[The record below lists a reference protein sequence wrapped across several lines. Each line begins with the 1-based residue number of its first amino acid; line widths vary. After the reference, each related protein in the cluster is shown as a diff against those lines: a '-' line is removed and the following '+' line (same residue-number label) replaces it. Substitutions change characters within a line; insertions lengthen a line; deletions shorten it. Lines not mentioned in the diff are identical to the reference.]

1 MASAWSQLEQ
11 MLTCAICLDKFKN
24 PRLLPCQ
31 HSFCGDA
38 CMDGL
43 VDYARRQ
50 IKCPECRAEHRIP
63 YQGVSSLPSN
73 VTLIRFLELHSRI
86 TGEEPE
92 PVPTFMEK
100 CSVCGE
106 KVDGVQRCSHCDKK
120 VCPECKEAH
129 IDLLRREIN
138 RINGQS
144 KRCLSKI
151 QEFKD
156 VLDRSQERLIIN
168 HKSVKREIEE
178 SCRRLIEDLQ
188 SKQKRFVEEVD
199 SFAEQEQKTIDKL
212 KIAIIDEL
220 KTLDSNSKLADE
232 KVTNKYQWTDQELS
246 EMKEIYAKA
255 MEFVRLFDP
264 EIGDFTRKMRFTLI
278 PEFET
283 LRRRICELGELKFGE
298 SADSLMA
305 NALQHCNATGN
316 VAMEL
321 CNSAAAQAAAMAAN
335 ASSSVGG
342 YGLSH
347 SSSNSQLGG
356 GPGQSTMLELPSMQ
370 NSLMRS
376 QSDHRL
382 ASQFQQRLKQQQLL
396 EANKNGAF
404 TSSSSG
410 SRYGASSTAR
420 DYDTESSMRSRYAP
434 RGSTGSGKDYNT
446 DLLTR
451 DWPRPSDNDEVSFGS
466 SIQFKSAFMRRK
478 EKERQQ
484 TSGGFSST
492 YNNEDD
498 DDLTSEASYGGH
510 STGGRNVRFNDP
522 SSENQ
527 LIGRQPLAKLF
538 DCKEAEH
545 GPLSGVPR
553 LESSAHLL
561 ARLHQMGAKAV
572 VDKKNAEE
580 EGRRDKDLVESARQ
594 AMSKA
599 SERKLT
605 QRQMSEDEVEK
616 QKKANK
622 QQQTAAPVTSSGSV
636 ATTTTTTQS
645 TVSRERTG
653 TITGNDDRASSAQS
667 GGSARSATSSQQY
680 SRLTDNSLESNSRH
694 SPTPTADLTSSA
706 STVVEMEPSASASL
720 PGTPPSAAAAAAASP
735 ATNAAGGR
743 RNLYGQAVTEKS
755 KRQLS
760 NAMQDAASYSRRR
773 AAAAASTS
781 IEGEQTPEASSASS
795 STTTTTTTTTTTPS
809 RVKRTLRSTG
819 RSMSKQSSIDQSID
833 GASGGNNSTGTG
845 QRRRRNL
852 VRAESSQQSLDSPS
866 TASGSGSGLRQI
878 SASSSASIGPSAA
891 PTTFTPET
899 ESKNFATGSGG
910 HSDNSQSSHQ
920 GSLTAAREVDRRS
933 GYNRARSTIEQTST
947 TTDDDVDMDN
957 LEEAQNSSSRRTP
970 TRPKLAD
977 YSAERYSSS
986 LKRRSS
992 KDRATSFRSS
1002 KTLSDDDDDGDGDG
1016 DEDDDD
1022 DQDKDKSDDRNNVD
1036 DDDDD
1041 NDDDDDDDDDD
1052 GDQNDGYNKSRSA
1065 GNRRSRE
1072 MLPNAVNKLL
1082 DRSAQIRRDS
1092 QEQRSRGDSP
1102 QRTTQ
1107 PARSYYSSR
1116 AGATTGS
1123 GGGGAASGYSSSPGS
1138 SSAMSSATRQRLAY
1152 QRSQS
1157 NRDSQHQDDDTT
1169 NSNNSIYTTAS
1180 SGSQIASSGRRSSA
1194 EADEFNSTSATTRR
1208 SSGHSSDRTLISDHS
1223 RPSYHRRDSSGDS
1236 NAPIYQSRF
1245 LSRSRTS
1252 AALSGG
1258 AGGTSSS
1265 SNRSHESSEHLPDS
1279 STIGDR
1285 SMDGSSPHSAARS
1298 YLSSRDRFMQSAS
1311 LMSSSSSPTHTTTT
1325 GSSPSGSSNLYSRS
1339 GSSAGKFT
1347 NLLAWR
1353 SMLRAR
1359 FNFPHH

>member
-100 CSVCGE
+100 CSICGE

-129 IDLLRREIN
+129 IDILRREIT

-144 KRCLSKI
+144 KKCLSKI

-156 VLDRSQERLIIN
+156 VLDRSQERLVVN
-168 HKSVKREIEE
+168 HTAVRHEIEE
-178 SCRRLIEDLQ
+178 SCRRLIDDLQ
-188 SKQKRFVEEVD
+188 AKQKRFIEEVD
-199 SFAEQEQKTIDKL
+199 TFAEQEQKTIDKL
-212 KIAIIDEL
+212 KIAIVDEL
-220 KTLDSNSKLADE
+220 QTLESNSKLADE
-232 KVTNKYQWTDQELS
+232 KVSNKYQWTDQELS

-264 EIGDFTRKMRFTLI
+264 EIGDFTRKMRFNLI
-278 PEFET
+278 PEFDT

-305 NALQHCNATGN
+305 SALQHCNATGS

-335 ASSSVGG
+335 AGGASG

-347 SSSNSQLGG
+347 SSSNSNLGG
-356 GPGQSTMLELPSMQ
+356 PVQSTMLELPSMQ

-382 ASQFQQRLKQQQLL
+382 ASQFQQRLKQQQL
-396 EANKNGAF
+396 EANKNGGF
-404 TSSSSG
+404 SSG
-410 SRYGASSTAR
+410 SRYGAR
-420 DYDTESSMRSRYAP
+420 DYEPDTPLRSRYAP
-434 RGSTGSGKDYNT
+434 RGSTGAAKDYSS

-451 DWPRPSDNDEVSFGS
+451 DWPRPSDNDGPDMPFGS

-484 TSGGFSST
+484 TSGFSSA
-492 YNNEDD
+492 YNNDDD

-510 STGGRNVRFNDP
+510 STGGRNVRFYDP
-522 SSENQ
+522 SGEQSV
-527 LIGRQPLAKLF
+527 GRQQLAKLF
-538 DCKEAEH
+538 DSKEVEH

-553 LESSAHLL
+553 LEGSPHLL
-561 ARLHQMGAKAV
+561 TRLHQMGAKAI

-594 AMSKA
+594 AMSRA
-599 SERKLT
+599 SERKSGL
-605 QRQMSEDEVEK
+605 RQMSEDEVEK

-622 QQQTAAPVTSSGSV
+622 QQEPQTTGPSQSARERSGSGNNNNSSS
-636 ATTTTTTQS
+636 Q
-645 TVSRERTG
+645 
-653 TITGNDDRASSAQS
+653 TGNDDGPSNSSSAQS
-667 GGSARSATSSQQY
+667 SAGQAAGRSSASSHY
-680 SRLTDNSLESNSRH
+680 SRQTDSPSRESRH
-694 SPTPTADLTSSA
+694 SPTPTTDLNSSA
-706 STVVEMEPSASASL
+706 STVVEVEPVSGGASSANTSQAQPS
-720 PGTPPSAAAAAAASP
+720 TPPSP
-735 ATNAAGGR
+735 ATSAAGGR
-743 RNLYGQAVTEKS
+743 RNLYGKAVTEKS

-760 NAMQDAASYSRRR
+760 NAIQDAASYSRRR
-773 AAAAASTS
+773 AAAAAASSS
-781 IEGEQTPEASSASS
+781 IEADSQTPEASSASNAS
-795 STTTTTTTTTTTPS
+795 PSTT
-809 RVKRTLRSTG
+809 RVKRTLRSSG
-819 RSMSKQSSIDQSID
+819 RSMSKQSSVDQSID
-833 GASGGNNSTGTG
+833 GGSGGNSSTGTG
-845 QRRRRNL
+845 QRRRRTL
-852 VRAESSQQSLDSPS
+852 MRGESSQQSLDSS
-866 TASGSGSGLRQI
+866 SIASGSGATSKQAG
-878 SASSSASIGPSAA
+878 
-891 PTTFTPET
+891 TTSETGT

-920 GSLTAAREVDRRS
+920 GSLTAAQQVDRRS
-933 GYNRARSTIEQTST
+933 DYNQRSTIEQTST
-947 TTDDDVDMDN
+947 TTDDDADIDN
-957 LEEAQNSSSRRTP
+957 LEEDDDSSRRRTP
-970 TRPKLAD
+970 TRPKAIGSSGSS
-977 YSAERYSSS
+977 YSTDRYSS
-986 LKRRSS
+986 RSGRIQS
-992 KDRATSFRSS
+992 ARTM
-1002 KTLSDDDDDGDGDG
+1002 SDDDV
-1016 DEDDDD
+1016 DDDET
-1022 DQDKDKSDDRNNVD
+1022 KDKSDNQD

-1041 NDDDDDDDDDD
+1041 IDESGANDYA
-1052 GDQNDGYNKSRSA
+1052 GGRNA

-1102 QRTTQ
+1102 QRTQ
-1107 PARSYYSSR
+1107 PSRSYYSSR
-1116 AGATTGS
+1116 GS
-1123 GGGGAASGYSSSPGS
+1123 GNTTTGYSSSPGS
-1138 SSAMSSATRQRLAY
+1138 SSVPSASSGGMSSATRQRLAY

-1157 NRDSQHQDDDTT
+1157 NRDSQHQDDDIT

-1180 SGSQIASSGRRSSA
+1180 SGSQMASSGRRSSA
-1194 EADEFNSTSATTRR
+1194 EDEFNSTSATTTRR

-1223 RPSYHRRDSSGDS
+1223 RPSYRRESSGDS
-1236 NAPIYQSRF
+1236 GATTYQSRF
-1245 LSRSRTS
+1245 LARSRTS
-1252 AALSGG
+1252 AALSNSG
-1258 AGGTSSS
+1258 S
-1265 SNRSHESSEHLPDS
+1265 SNRSQESSEILGHGDS
-1279 STIGDR
+1279 SSIDR
-1285 SMDGSSPHSAARS
+1285 PESGHSAARA

-1311 LMSSSSSPTHTTTT
+1311 LMSSSAASPTATTT
-1325 GSSPSGSSNLYSRS
+1325 GSSPSSSSNHYSRS

-1359 FNFPHH
+1359 FNFPNH